1 MFMIPFTAYWKLQS
15 PSFWIPKRCTLSR
28 RDNAYLT
35 WAGSILLFVNVQEIS
50 FSSKSQHKICD
61 KRKRINRGAAYGLEI
76 LDEYLFNGNEKAIR
90 WAKRTIG
97 GVDGNVKKKFK
108 IFKTKPFWKKNQLS
122 IILRFV
128 FSSLSAI
135 GRYFSQR

>member
-1 MFMIPFTAYWKLQS
+1 M
-15 PSFWIPKRCTLSR
+15 
-28 RDNAYLT
+28 T

-97 GVDGNVKKKFK
+97 GVDGNVKKNLRYLKQSHFEKK
-108 IFKTKPFWKKNQLS
+108 ISYLLS
-122 IILRFV
+122 CVLFFLACPLLGGIFHRDNPN
-128 FSSLSAI
+128 
-135 GRYFSQR
+135 RT